1 MTVKAMFAAMLV
13 LIGVGLA
20 YFAALGLMQR

>member
-1 MTVKAMFAAMLV
+1 MTVKAMFATV
-13 LIGVGLA
+13 LLLIAGGLA